1 METKPTKYIRA
12 CTRTES
18 QREMARKE
26 TVRNAEELVE
36 RAMRGNDASHD
47 AAHVWRVREL
57 ALSLAREEGLFSN
70 PDSMEI
76 VNPSSFFFFF
86 FSFLWV
92 AV

>member
-1 METKPTKYIRA
+1 MKQKPTKYIGA
-12 CTRTES
+12 CPQTQS
-18 QREMARKE
+18 QGEMARKE
-26 TVRNAEELVE
+26 TVRNAEKLVE

-76 VNPSSFFFFF
+76 VNYSSVFY
-86 FSFLWV
+86 L
-92 AV
+92 AM